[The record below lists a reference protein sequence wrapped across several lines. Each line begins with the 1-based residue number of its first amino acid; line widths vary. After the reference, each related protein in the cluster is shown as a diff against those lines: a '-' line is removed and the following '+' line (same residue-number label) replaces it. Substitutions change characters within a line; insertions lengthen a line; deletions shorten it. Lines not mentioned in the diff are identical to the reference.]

1 MEVILSKNAGF
12 CYGVKRAV
20 DMAISAQEKYRKKIY
35 TLGPLIH
42 NNDVVCYLKTLN
54 IFPIDIADIESLK
67 KDDIV
72 IVRSHG
78 IPLTIFNK
86 LNKKEVIIIDATCTY
101 VSNIQQKVKKYYDEG
116 YSILIVGDKNH
127 PEVIG
132 INGWCHDNAIITN
145 DSSEI
150 DCLPKKICVVSQ
162 TTEKQSRWESVLEK
176 VVKFSKEIVA
186 FNTICSAT
194 GVRQKAAYDLSKDV
208 DYMIVIGGKNSS
220 NTTKLFEICQK
231 NCDNTIHIENCKEI
245 PLELINN
252 KELNKIGITAG
263 ASTPDWVINE
273 AINKLS
279 NSN

>member
-20 DMAISAQEKYRKKIY
+20 DMAVSVQEKYNKKIY

-42 NNDVVCYLKTLN
+42 NNDVVSYLKTLN
-54 IFPIDIADIESLK
+54 IFPIEIEDIENLE

-72 IVRSHG
+72 IIRSHG
-78 IPLTIFNK
+78 IPLEIFNK
-86 LNKKEVIIIDATCTY
+86 LKEKGVITIDATCTY
-101 VSNIQQKVKKYYDEG
+101 VSNIQQKVKKYFDSG

-132 INGWCHDNAIITN
+132 INGWCDNSAIITN
-145 DSSEI
+145 DSDELKH
-150 DCLPKKICVVSQ
+150 LPRKICVVSQ
-162 TTEKQSRWESVLEK
+162 TTEKQSRWEDVLEK

-194 GVRQKAAYDLSKDV
+194 GVRQKAAYDLSEHV
-208 DYMIVIGGKNSS
+208 DCMIVVGGKNSS
-220 NTTKLFEICQK
+220 NTTKLYEICAK
-231 NCDNTIHIENCKEI
+231 NCNNTIHIENSNEI
-245 PLELINN
+245 PLELLNN
-252 KELNKIGITAG
+252 KNIKKIGITAG

-273 AINKLS
+273 TINKLS
-279 NSN
+279 NR